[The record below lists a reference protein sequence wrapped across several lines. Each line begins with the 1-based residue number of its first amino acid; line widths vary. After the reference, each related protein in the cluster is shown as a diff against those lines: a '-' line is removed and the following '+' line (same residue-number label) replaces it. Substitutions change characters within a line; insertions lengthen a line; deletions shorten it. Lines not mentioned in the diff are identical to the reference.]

1 MATNPPNNLIWK
13 SKMSKIVK
21 AYALD
26 EATNTLLVNQPM
38 VDVELSDA
46 VTHLVSQGAMTDDE
60 GVFFMRQL
68 EHIQAQS
75 YDVLYPELKGRG
87 LFALNTEGGEG
98 IQTITYRSYDKRG
111 ETAIIAGKAT
121 DLPRGD
127 ISGKE
132 YSISV
137 RTLGNAFGYSRQEIA
152 SAKLTGMP
160 LEARK
165 AEATRKSYEEK
176 VNQIIFFGSA
186 ANNLHG
192 FFDGPTGAPAL
203 TCTRT
208 SVAASAAS
216 ASNFGWADKTP
227 DEIIADLSTATTKMY
242 ADTLQ
247 LFRPDKIIMSVSSKK
262 ILQNTPRSVHSD
274 TSILNWFIANNEFIN
289 SADQIV
295 DINEVAGIYP
305 VRTSLSTAFDATGG
319 SSEGFT
325 VVSSGEDNMRVREP
339 FPYMHLPVQLKGL
352 EFEINCYGRFAG
364 LEMVR
369 PAAVQHW
376 MGIA

>member
-1 MATNPPNNLIWK
+1 MT
-13 SKMSKIVK
+13 KMIVK
-21 AYALD
+21 AYAVD
-26 EATNTLLVNQPM
+26 EATNLELKDQPM

-46 VTHLVSQGAMTDDE
+46 VSVLVSNGSMTDDE

-68 EHIQAQS
+68 EYIQAQS

-87 LFALNTEGGEG
+87 MFALNTEGGEG

-152 SAKLTGMP
+152 SAKVTGMP

-165 AEATRKSYEEK
+165 AEATRRSYEEK
-176 VNQIIFFGSA
+176 VNQIIFFGSPE
-186 ANNLHG
+186 NNLHG
-192 FFDGPTGAPAL
+192 FYDGPAGAPCL
-203 TCTRT
+203 TATKT
-208 SVAASAAS
+208 DVAAGVSTTKA
-216 ASNFGWADKTP
+216 WATKTP
-227 DEIIADLSTATTKMY
+227 DEIISDLNTALTKMFV
-242 ADTLQ
+242 DTKQ
-247 LFRPDKIIMSVSSKK
+247 LFRPDKLVMSVASKK
-262 ILQNTPRSVHSD
+262 ILETTPRSLQSD
-274 TSILNWFIANNEFIN
+274 MSIMNWFLANNSFIH
-289 SADQIV
+289 SRDQIV
-295 DINEVAGIYP
+295 DVNEVAGIYP
-305 VRTSLSTAFDATGG
+305 STAAGVFDSTGQ

-325 VVSSGEDNMRVREP
+325 VVASGEDNMRVREP

-364 LEMVR
+364 VEMIR

>member
-1 MATNPPNNLIWK
+1 M
-13 SKMSKIVK
+13 IVK
-21 AYALD
+21 AYAID
-26 EATNTLLVNQPM
+26 EETNLELRDQPM
-38 VDVELSDA
+38 VDVELSDEVA
-46 VTHLVSQGAMTDDE
+46 VLVKAGQMSDDE

-68 EHIQAQS
+68 EYIQAQS
-75 YDVLYPELKGRG
+75 YDVLYPELKGRT

-152 SAKLTGMP
+152 SAKVTGMP

-165 AEATRKSYEEK
+165 AEATRRSYEEK
-176 VNQIIFFGSA
+176 VNQIIFFGSPE
-186 ANNLHG
+186 NSLHG
-192 FFDGPTGAPAL
+192 FFDGPVGAPCL
-203 TCTRT
+203 TATR
-208 SVAASAAS
+208 SVVANGVA
-216 ASNFGWADKTP
+216 GTPEWATKTP
-227 DEIIADLSTATTKMY
+227 DEIIADLQTALTKMFV
-242 ADTLQ
+242 DTKQ
-247 LFRPDKIIMSVSSKK
+247 LFRPDRIIMSVESKK
-262 ILQNTPRSVHSD
+262 LLETTPRSIHSD
-274 TSILNWFIANNEFIN
+274 VSIMNWFLANNSFIN
-289 SADQIV
+289 SRDQIV
-295 DINEVAGIYP
+295 DVNEVAGIYP
-305 VRTSLSTAFDATGG
+305 SKGNKAAAFDSTGL

-325 VVSSGEDNMRVREP
+325 VVASGEDNMRVREP

-364 LEMVR
+364 VEMIR
-369 PAAVQHW
+369 PAAVQHFV
-376 MGIA
+376 GIK